1 MIENVVEW
9 LKSNILHVSMSV
21 FEVCCLNILTY
32 AFIQL
37 VLCEDKN
44 TKKKNSSEPVF
55 IMCIL
60 NWQ

>member
-37 VLCEDKN
+37 VLCED
-44 TKKKNSSEPVF
+44 
-55 IMCIL
+55 
-60 NWQ
+60 